1 MDVERTRGLLLRRA
15 HDSLVVLVGDDVL
28 DYRARTWRN
37 RSFDGGKMYTASEQS
52 TAVIK
57 SVRGRAKERMQ
68 GKVKKGVW
76 VQEIDFVGGKKMG
89 VRSRGAR
96 QEG

>member
-15 HDSLVVLVGDDVL
+15 HDSLVVLVGDAVL
-28 DYRARTWRN
+28 DYRARRWRD

-57 SVRGRAKERMQ
+57 ECAWKGKGANARQGRERSV
-68 GKVKKGVW
+68 
-76 VQEIDFVGGKKMG
+76 
-89 VRSRGAR
+89 GAR
-96 QEG
+96 G